1 MADTGAD
8 IGADIG
14 ADVVTDNGAD
24 IGADVGAD
32 VVADNGA
39 EIVAGQTAPIV
50 PKCVKIPACNLWRN
64 RLMASGPHMTRS
76 PLGHRPH
83 EAPAV

>member
-1 MADTGAD
+1 MADTVADNVAD

-14 ADVVTDNGAD
+14 ADV
-24 IGADVGAD
+24 
-32 VVADNGA
+32 GA